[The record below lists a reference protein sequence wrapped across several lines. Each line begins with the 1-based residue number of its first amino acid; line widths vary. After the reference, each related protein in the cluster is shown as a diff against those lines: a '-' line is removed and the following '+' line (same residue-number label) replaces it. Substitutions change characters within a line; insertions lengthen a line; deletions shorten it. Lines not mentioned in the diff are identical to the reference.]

1 MDSRDKVELASAH
14 WWNSAAACGHGF
26 VDPGD
31 DVSDV
36 VFACA
41 YHFLPSLI
49 ELRSAEME
57 YANLDAVELTWRL
70 IKSRSQ
76 RDMHTTMTCFRK
88 HLDINGTFTAR
99 EIWEYVVIVWVA
111 FFVSYY
117 IFAKL

>member
-57 YANLDAVELTWRL
+57 YANLDAVELT
-70 IKSRSQ
+70 
-76 RDMHTTMTCFRK
+76 
-88 HLDINGTFTAR
+88 
-99 EIWEYVVIVWVA
+99 
-111 FFVSYY
+111 
-117 IFAKL
+117 